1 MSKIIG
7 QTVSTTYNPKIIK
20 ADLDDY
26 TRLENLPTI
35 NGFTVIGEKKLEDY
49 GILIPTKISALDN
62 DTGYLTAVSANIV
75 SYKDDKTVEQSLD
88 EIYESITFY
97 ELGEN

>member
-35 NGFTVIGEKKLEDY
+35 NGFTVIGEK
-49 GILIPTKISALDN
+49 
-62 DTGYLTAVSANIV
+62 
-75 SYKDDKTVEQSLD
+75 SLRIM
-88 EIYESITFY
+88 EY
-97 ELGEN
+97 